1 MNLKG
6 HVKNLEL
13 IRYLDNSKKIKYALS
28 ITFISDDIKSVM
40 EHVAVLKLPINP
52 NEIITFWE
60 NSHMQLDIGF
70 GKLDC
75 LGDITT
81 TVIMNKYPARKMT
94 IEEIEEELDY
104 KVEIMR

>member
-1 MNLKG
+1 MNLEG
-6 HVKNLEL
+6 YIKNLEL
-13 IRYLDNSKKIKYALS
+13 IKYLDDSKKLKYALC

-40 EHVAVLKLPINP
+40 ENVAVLKLPINP
-52 NEIITFWE
+52 NEIITFGE
-60 NSHMQLDIGF
+60 NAHMQLDIGF

-75 LGDITT
+75 LGDVST

-94 IEEIEEELDY
+94 IEEIEEELGY